1 MLSLVL
7 LLAAVAATPQS
18 ARVSVYVS
26 APMRDGFFDTN
37 KEIQGSV
44 KDLRRKLSG
53 MKKLVRLFD
62 VREGADIVVTV
73 VTRDVGSETYGERL
87 SYTEYYNNAVLT
99 SVSLWDNTLLGRRSN
114 GGRDLSKGV
123 HGGFYTR
130 VQILHGR
137 MGRVRNADRKGS
149 QVLGSCQHEANKTAA
164 ERHQTLTPVPA

>member
-99 SVSLWDNTLLGRRSN
+99 SVSLWDNTYWVAAVMEVGTYRKEFMGAFTHEYRYSMGAWGECATQIAKDLKSWVVANMRQIKQRRS
-114 GGRDLSKGV
+114 GTK
-123 HGGFYTR
+123 
-130 VQILHGR
+130 
-137 MGRVRNADRKGS
+137 
-149 QVLGSCQHEANKTAA
+149 
-164 ERHQTLTPVPA
+164 P